1 MYSLEYIFSK
11 FNSDITIFSFYLCQK
26 IYLLNFVIVILKVFS
41 WHFHD
46 IWRSVKYSLHLKLAT
61 RLLSICMILWTFDIW
76 YASWVSLLGFSY
88 QFLKNDE
95 SSNIIL
101 SSQENFSHYQSSN
114 FKNTSSCQNR
124 YTVVQ
129 RLKWAKSAL
138 DFFLLFSESK
148 ISQSGELFTSKVLIM
163 LDKFHSVFQLC
174 VPE

>member
-1 MYSLEYIFSK
+1 MIS
-11 FNSDITIFSFYLCQK
+11 
-26 IYLLNFVIVILKVFS
+26 KVFS

-46 IWRSVKYSLHLKLAT
+46 IWRCVKYSLHLKLAT
-61 RLLSICMILWTFDIW
+61 GLLSICMILWTFDIW
-76 YASWVSLLGFSY
+76 YALWVSLLGFFY

-114 FKNTSSCQNR
+114 FKNTFSCQNR
-124 YTVVQ
+124 YTVQ
-129 RLKWAKSAL
+129 RSKWAKSAL
-138 DFFLLFSESK
+138 NLIFYFFSESK

>member
-1 MYSLEYIFSK
+1 MTLLWYMTLCKIFTTPQISNSLV
-11 FNSDITIFSFYLCQK
+11 
-26 IYLLNFVIVILKVFS
+26 IYL
-41 WHFHD
+41 HD
-46 IWRSVKYSLHLKLAT
+46 IVN
-61 RLLSICMILWTFDIW
+61 LWYTIRFVGFP
-76 YASWVSLLGFSY
+76 SWFFY

-124 YTVVQ
+124 YTVMQ

-138 DFFLLFSESK
+138 NLIFYFFSESK

-163 LDKFHSVFQLC
+163 LEKFYSDFPLC
-174 VPE
+174 VLE

>member
-1 MYSLEYIFSK
+1 MIRLVGFP
-11 FNSDITIFSFYLCQK
+11 
-26 IYLLNFVIVILKVFS
+26 S
-41 WHFHD
+41 WF
-46 IWRSVKYSLHLKLAT
+46 
-61 RLLSICMILWTFDIW
+61 F
-76 YASWVSLLGFSY
+76 Y

-163 LDKFHSVFQLC
+163 SEKFYSDFQLC
-174 VPE
+174 VLE

>member
-1 MYSLEYIFSK
+1 MFG
-11 FNSDITIFSFYLCQK
+11 
-26 IYLLNFVIVILKVFS
+26 

-46 IWRSVKYSLHLKLAT
+46 IWRCVKYSLHLKLAT

-124 YTVVQ
+124 YTMMQ

-138 DFFLLFSESK
+138 NLIFYLFSESK

-163 LDKFHSVFQLC
+163 SEKFYSDFQLC
-174 VPE
+174 VLE